1 MRNDISLILTSTV
14 AVWAVGGP
22 VSAQAQ
28 SPQGDDLIARVAR
41 LEALVQQQQVL
52 LERQSAA
59 LARRDAGPAPIEDRW
74 SLRSDTELAA
84 DAARGPWLPSPS
96 RESDQIAPAPAQAA
110 PLALTPNRAQL
121 AAIPEGMAVLTQRG
135 RISFDASADYTRS
148 TSNRLVFRG
157 IEIVPGIQI
166 GVIEA
171 NEADRDTIT
180 TNVSGRLG
188 LTDRLEMEVRAP
200 YVYRSDTITTVQQR
214 DEAVTRTIDLKGDGV
229 GDVEAAI
236 RYQFNRGERG
246 RPILVGALR
255 VKSDTGEGPF
265 DIDRDEFGVATRLAT
280 GSGFWG
286 VEPSVSMLFASDPA
300 VIFANLSYFSHLGR
314 DVNMQEGD
322 VRVGRVD
329 PGDSIGAALGFGFA
343 LNQKFSYSLGYRH
356 NYIFPTTSE
365 LNGNE
370 ERSDEL
376 QIGALLFGLS
386 YRFTDRFTLN
396 GNFEFGVTGDSPDM
410 RFLLRVPLAF

>member
-1 MRNDISLILTSTV
+1 MRNDLRLILMSTV
-14 AVWAVGGP
+14 TGMALVSP
-22 VSAQAQ
+22 VQAQ
-28 SPQGDDLIARVAR
+28 SLQDGDLAARVAR
-41 LEALVQQQQVL
+41 LEALVQQQQAVI
-52 LERQSAA
+52 EQQSEALAKGDAA
-59 LARRDAGPAPIEDRW
+59 LARIEDRW
-74 SLRSDTELAA
+74 RVRSDVELAA
-84 DAARGPWLPSPS
+84 DAGQGIPYSAVAYEDPPQTGPQTP
-96 RESDQIAPAPAQAA
+96 RAA
-110 PLALTPNRAQL
+110 PPALTQNRAQL
-121 AAIPEGMAVLTQRG
+121 AAIPEGMAVLSRRG
-135 RISFDASADYTRS
+135 RLSFDASTDYTRS
-148 TSNRLVFRG
+148 SSNRLVFRG

-180 TNVSGRLG
+180 ANVSGRFG
-188 LTDRLEMEVRAP
+188 LTDRLELEVRAP

-214 DEAVTRTIDLKGDGV
+214 DEAVTRTIDLKGKGV
-229 GDVEAAI
+229 GDVEAAV

-246 RPILVGALR
+246 RPIFIGALR

-300 VIFANLSYFSHLGR
+300 VIFANVSYFNHLGR
-314 DVNMQEGD
+314 DVNMREGD
-322 VRVGRVD
+322 ILVGRVD
-329 PGDSIGAALGFGFA
+329 PGDSIGAAIGFGFA
-343 LNQKFSYSLGYRH
+343 MNQQFSYSLGYRH

-376 QIGALLFGLS
+376 QVGALLFGMS
-386 YRFTDRFTLN
+386 YRFNDRFSLN

-410 RFLLRVPLAF
+410 RFILRVPIAF